1 MKGGGG
7 FIGNRIRTKNHNRSN
22 HLREKCELSD
32 HADSDSEP
40 HLFSDIWLTLSDGD
54 ADHHLEAGSDS
65 VEGRRIVN
73 ISYLASHII
82 DRKQLN
88 VLVVEKVA
96 SASIVSKLSQSGI
109 GLAHLEL
116 ALKRD
121 SVNGIKL
128 LLKEPNGAFKY
139 RITNNNMGI
148 AKITSIQR
156 MPNLA
161 KPSTVCI

>member
-22 HLREKCELSD
+22 HLREKCESD

-40 HLFSDIWLTLSDGD
+40 QLFSDIWPLTLSDGD
-54 ADHHLEAGSDS
+54 ADHHLEGVSDS

-73 ISYLASHII
+73 ISYLASHI
-82 DRKQLN
+82 KQLN

-96 SASIVSKLSQSGI
+96 SVSIVSKLSQSGI

-116 ALKRD
+116 ALKRN

-139 RITNNNMGI
+139 RITNNNMAI
-148 AKITSIQR
+148 AKIASYIQKRQTSIQK
-156 MPNLA
+156 LFHIA
-161 KPSTVCI
+161 QT

>member
-22 HLREKCELSD
+22 HLREKCESD

-40 HLFSDIWLTLSDGD
+40 QLFSDIWPLTLSDGD

-82 DRKQLN
+82 RKQLN

-116 ALKRD
+116 ALKKKRF
-121 SVNGIKL
+121 SKWNQTTF
-128 LLKEPNGAFKY
+128 E
-139 RITNNNMGI
+139 RT
-148 AKITSIQR
+148 
-156 MPNLA
+156 
-161 KPSTVCI
+161 

>member
-1 MKGGGG
+1 MKRGGG

-40 HLFSDIWLTLSDGD
+40 QLFSDIWPLCDGD
-54 ADHHLEAGSDS
+54 ADHHLEASSDS

-88 VLVVEKVA
+88 VLVVEKVRHD
-96 SASIVSKLSQSGI
+96 VQ
-109 GLAHLEL
+109 
-116 ALKRD
+116 
-121 SVNGIKL
+121 N
-128 LLKEPNGAFKY
+128 
-139 RITNNNMGI
+139 
-148 AKITSIQR
+148 TS
-156 MPNLA
+156 
-161 KPSTVCI
+161 